1 VAPYTYSASDHN
13 GMTGAFIGIIK
24 NGVIVKQGP
33 VQVTGTSSTGAVTT
47 YSGTQATAPSSGM
60 P

>member
-1 VAPYTYSASDHN
+1 
-13 GMTGAFIGIIK
+13 MTGAFMGIIK

-33 VQVTGTSSTGAVTT
+33 VQVTDTSPTGTVTS
-47 YSGTQATAPSSGM
+47 YSGTQAPAPSSGM